1 MSRFRLVAAGV
12 LGVCSLVAL
21 PATASAAPAIR
32 FGVIQYDSPGTDD
45 GSNASLNA
53 EFVVIKNVSGRKV
66 QLEGFSV
73 RDASGRTFTFPAL
86 RLRPGRTV
94 RLHTGSGTNTARHV
108 YWGQSNYVWNNGGD
122 TATLRNAA
130 GRVIDTCT
138 WTSTGTGTIACP

>member
-1 MSRFRLVAAGV
+1 MSRFRLVVAGV
-12 LGVCSLVAL
+12 FGAGSLVAL
-21 PATASAAPAIR
+21 PATASAAPAVQ
-32 FGVIQYDSPGTDD
+32 FGVIQYDSPGTDN

-53 EFVVIKNVSGRKV
+53 EFVVLKNVSGRKV

-73 RDASGRTFTFPAL
+73 RDASGRTFTFPAM

-94 RLHTGSGTNTARHV
+94 RLHTGSGANTARHV
-108 YWGQSNYVWNNGGD
+108 YWRQSNYVWNNGGD
-122 TATLRNAA
+122 TATLRNAG

>member
-12 LGVCSLVAL
+12 LGVGSLVAL
-21 PATASAAPAIR
+21 PATASAAPAVQ

-53 EFVVIKNVSGRKV
+53 EFVVVKNVSGGTV

-73 RDASGRTFTFPAL
+73 RDASGRTFTFPAR
-86 RLRPGRTV
+86 RLRPGRLV
-94 RLHTGSGTNTARHV
+94 RLHTGRGTNTARHE

-130 GRVIDTCT
+130 GRVIDTCP
-138 WTSTGTGTIACP
+138 WTSTGTGKIACS